1 MPRYFFHPLNYWD
14 ISQQCTPNINWHQS
28 YYNHGIASPY
38 RLLGKVCCA
47 AKSLRSLR
55 IYICSGRGWAVQ
67 ILYSDMGF
75 VWYMALVCFLHFNL
89 HLVGLRRMRLCLILR
104 SGLCPKNPQGTLS
117 LDPASP
123 LTPGLSLRLS
133 VRYARCWV
141 YNSGRLCPF
150 LIPHSS
156 FLTPH
161 SSFLTPH
168 LNRFTA
174 WRNHCKV
181 V

>member
-1 MPRYFFHPLNYWD
+1 
-14 ISQQCTPNINWHQS
+14 
-28 YYNHGIASPY
+28 
-38 RLLGKVCCA
+38 
-47 AKSLRSLR
+47 
-55 IYICSGRGWAVQ
+55 
-67 ILYSDMGF
+67 
-75 VWYMALVCFLHFNL
+75 MALVCFLHFNL

-156 FLTPH
+156 FLIPHSSLLTPH
-161 SSFLTPH
+161 SSFLISTSFLHNTNTPITFGTAISPLKISDTPH
-168 LNRFTA
+168 TSSMLHIVPMHPQA
-174 WRNHCKV
+174 IAMIL
-181 V
+181 